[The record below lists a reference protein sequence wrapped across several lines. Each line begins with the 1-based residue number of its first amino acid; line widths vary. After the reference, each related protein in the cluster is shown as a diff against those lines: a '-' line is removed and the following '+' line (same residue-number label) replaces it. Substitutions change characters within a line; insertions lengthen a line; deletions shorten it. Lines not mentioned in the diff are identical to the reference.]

1 MYILKRQG
9 ELMNSIPIETAN
21 KMLSL
26 VSPITE
32 QMMSAW
38 REAVISRER
47 LKELLSSDNENPK
60 LFAETAKSFSKATQ
74 TINKNLDELESL
86 GCIVESY
93 EQGIID
99 FPSEMDGEE
108 IMLCWEFG
116 EAEIQHHHKRG
127 EDYTHRLLINQV
139 LEK

>member
-1 MYILKRQG
+1 MS
-9 ELMNSIPIETAN
+9 NSIPIETAN

-32 QMMSAW
+32 QMVGAW
-38 REAVISRER
+38 EDIVINRER
-47 LKELLSSDNENPK
+47 LKEIISSDDDNPELLAEIAK
-60 LFAETAKSFSKATQ
+60 GFAKATQ

-93 EQGIID
+93 EQGIVD
-99 FPSEMDGEE
+99 FPSEVDGEE
-108 IMLCWEFG
+108 AMLCWKFG
-116 EAEIQHHHKRG
+116 EPEVQHHHKRG
-127 EDYTHRLLINQV
+127 ETYRHRLLINQV